1 MAFYTRYRSYI
12 NFNNKIKENNMA
24 KGKTHYLPNG
34 KVYTGSTHKTD
45 GKLMSGAKHTTTSKL
60 LSHTKKK

>member
-1 MAFYTRYRSYI
+1 
-12 NFNNKIKENNMA
+12 MA